1 MDITTIAATGTT
13 DERGPLAT
21 LISEYG
27 QAQGRAR
34 QGGTVSAEAWAQV
47 SAFVA
52 VDEFLRV
59 DADLS
64 EMDWAGYTAL
74 LTGGPLG
81 SGATATGSLGGVTRV
96 EKTRLIVTEVGDT
109 VFQEVEEYH
118 HRGDAVARKNVV
130 AVYRFT
136 ADRKIRRLDIYEQAA
151 ATPQG

>member
-1 MDITTIAATGTT
+1 MDITTIAATGTSAG
-13 DERGPLAT
+13 RGPLSM
-21 LISEYG
+21 LIADYG

-34 QGGTVSAEAWAQV
+34 QGGTVSAEAWAAV

-59 DADLS
+59 DTDLS

-81 SGATATGSLGGVTRV
+81 SGQAATGQLEGVTRV
-96 EKTRLIVTEVGDT
+96 EKTRLVISEVGDT

-118 HRGDAVARKNVV
+118 HRGDAVERKNMI

-151 ATPQG
+151 TPKG